1 MTVLSGLTSA
11 GSSFVSAA
19 TFGHRPRIPGTYAVG
34 GANGF
39 RKLMPLAEPSDGGV
53 FRRATSGSECFRARP
68 LVQSLCHSFESSMR
82 CDDWLTAIDHCTRKR
97 LRDLSETEK
106 LSARR
111 VSSSAAKYA
120 IRGLANIA
128 SPRKK
133 TISLNPRLTAEAA
146 AWDAAVVW
154 G

>member
-1 MTVLSGLTSA
+1 MTVLPGLTSA
-11 GSSFVSAA
+11 ASSFVSAA
-19 TFGHRPRIPGTYAVG
+19 TFGHRLWIRGIYAFGGTS
-34 GANGF
+34 GF
-39 RKLMPLAEPSDGGV
+39 GV
-53 FRRATSGSECFRARP
+53 FRSVTSGCECFRARH

-97 LRDLSETEK
+97 LRNLSETEK